1 MSDDFELIARH
12 IVAVKDL
19 GAADR
24 LFGGVMLAW
33 LDEAGAAFAKTK
45 AGVANLVTRHI
56 EAMDFLAPG
65 REGDVLAI
73 FGRVARL
80 GTTSVSVEMKVLAE
94 DPATRVLVGVGAATR
109 WEVRPWRDLGIF
121 LSVGVDVLL
130 TTFNYVI
137 RTEDAQSQSLLTPH
151 RMRGLAAAGVRY
163 GLAQKGRA
171 ARARRRPSPD

>member
-1 MSDDFELIARH
+1 MSIPEDYELIARH

-73 FGRVARL
+73 YGRVARR
-80 GTTSVSVEMKVLAE
+80 GTTSISVEMKVLAE
-94 DPATRVLVGVGAATR
+94 DPATRSTR
-109 WEVRPWRDLGIF
+109 EIVT
-121 LSVGVDVLL
+121 
-130 TTFNYVI
+130 TTFVFVAI
-137 RTEDAQSQSLLTPH
+137 DKWGKKTSMPT
-151 RMRGLAAAGVRY
+151 
-163 GLAQKGRA
+163 GRA
-171 ARARRRPSPD
+171 G